1 MVSLRGRGCRGNL
14 GFPTRKGRA
23 GKPRFPAEKI
33 TDFAHIIPEK
43 TYLVLYAD
51 EEEQKYADINNEFI
65 GNPVSIDHKNKE
77 LKFKCVLFREY
88 DFKSEEYS
96 IWKKTGVQY
105 KWSFDDI
112 EVYSLD

>member
-1 MVSLRGRGCRGNL
+1 
-14 GFPTRKGRA
+14 
-23 GKPRFPAEKI
+23 
-33 TDFAHIIPEK
+33 
-43 TYLVLYAD
+43 
-51 EEEQKYADINNEFI
+51 
-65 GNPVSIDHKNKE
+65 VSIDHKNKE

-96 IWKKTGVQY
+96 IWKKTEVQY